1 VRRATPED
9 ADEIA
14 RIQVQTWRV
23 AYAHAFPADY
33 LAGLSVD
40 ERRLRWAHTLAEGI
54 NDVFVAELEGAV
66 AGFVS
71 SGASEDEDEEAA
83 PGELYAIYVEP
94 GAWRHGLGRALLGRA
109 EQALRT
115 AGYDEAS
122 LWVLADNPRT
132 RRFYE
137 AAGWSPDGAKKPLTR
152 GGTDA
157 STVRYR
163 KRL

>member
-1 VRRATPED
+1 MRRATPED

-23 AYAHAFPADY
+23 AYAHAFPARY

-40 ERRLRWAHTLAEGI
+40 ERRLRWARTLAEGI
-54 NDVFVAELEGAV
+54 NDVFVAEFEGAV

-71 SGASEDEDEEAA
+71 SGASEDEDEESA
-83 PGELYAIYVEP
+83 PGELFAIYVEP
-94 GAWRHGLGRALLGRA
+94 HAWRHGLGRALLGRA

-115 AGYDEAS
+115 AGHDEAS

-137 AAGWSPDGAKKPLTR
+137 AAGWSADGTQKPLR
-152 GGTDA
+152 QGGA
-157 STVRYR
+157 EAPTVRYR

>member
-1 VRRATPED
+1 MRRATPED

-14 RIQVQTWRV
+14 RIQVETWCV

-40 ERRLRWAHTLAEGI
+40 ERRPRWAQTLSEAV
-54 NDVFVAELEGAV
+54 NDVFVAERDGAV

-71 SGASEDEDEEAA
+71 TGASEDEDEEAA
-83 PGELYAIYVEP
+83 PGELYALYVEP
-94 GAWRHGLGRALLGRA
+94 AAWRHGLGRELLERA

-122 LWVLADNPRT
+122 LWVLEDNPRT

-137 AAGWSPDGAKKPLTR
+137 AAGWSPDGATKPLTR

-157 STVRYR
+157 PTVRYR

>member
-14 RIQVQTWRV
+14 RIQVETWRV
-23 AYAHAFPADY
+23 AYAHAFPAAY
-33 LAGLSVD
+33 LTGLSVD
-40 ERRLRWAHTLAEGI
+40 ERRLRWAQTLADGV
-54 NDVFVAELEGAV
+54 NDVFVAERGGAV

-71 SGASEDEDEEAA
+71 SGASEDEDEQAA
-83 PGELYAIYVEP
+83 PGELYALYVEP
-94 GAWRHGLGRALLGRA
+94 AAWRQGLGRELLGQA

-115 AGYDEAS
+115 AGFHEAS
-122 LWVLADNPRT
+122 LWVLEDNPRT

-137 AAGWSPDGAKKPLTR
+137 AAGWAPDGARKLLTR
-152 GGTDA
+152 GGTNA
-157 STVRYR
+157 PTVRYR